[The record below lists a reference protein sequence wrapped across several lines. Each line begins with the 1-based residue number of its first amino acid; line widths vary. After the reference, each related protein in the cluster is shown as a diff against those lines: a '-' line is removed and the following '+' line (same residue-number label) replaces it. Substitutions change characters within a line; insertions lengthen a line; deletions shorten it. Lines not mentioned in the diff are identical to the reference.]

1 MNAMYETSKIDVAL
15 VPALINNTTL
25 TGRFYAMKDYTKAL
39 AILTAGALAASK
51 VVTLE
56 IWGGVGPS
64 GTGAAL
70 ITGATATIT
79 ANVLVPQAIVACGTV
94 LDGETIVINGLT
106 FKGDTDTT
114 TVAARE
120 FSISGADA
128 DDAVELAICINDPT
142 YGVPGVV
149 ATADTGTVTLVA
161 TEPGETSLTIVP
173 GAAKYT
179 VATLE
184 AQSYVEI
191 DGFDLPAGADHIAVK
206 AISTGNGI
214 VSVLLLREN
223 RVSGAQ
229 VVGASAV
236 V

>member
-1 MNAMYETSKIDVAL
+1 MNAMYEANKVDLAL
-15 VPALINNTTL
+15 VPQVLNNTNI
-25 TGRFYAMKDYTKAL
+25 TGRYFPMKDFFKAL
-39 AILTAGALAASK
+39 AILQVGALAATK
-51 VVTLE
+51 IATIELFAGVTAA
-56 IWGGVGPS
+56 
-64 GTGAAL
+64 GTGGAL
-70 ITGATATIT
+70 ITGKTATIT
-79 ANVLVPQAIVACGTV
+79 ANVLVSKATIACGTV

-120 FSISGADA
+120 FSISGDNTA
-128 DDAVELAICINDPT
+128 DAVELAVCINDPT

-161 TEPGETSLTIVP
+161 TEPGETLLTIVP

-184 AQSYVEI
+184 AQAYVEL
-191 DGFDLPAGADHIAVK
+191 DNLDLSASTDHIAAKVT
-206 AISTGNGI
+206 STGNGT
-214 VSVLLLREN
+214 VSVLLLREPRN
-223 RVSGAQ
+223 S
-229 VVGASAV
+229 ASAV